1 MFSTVNLSDSDT
13 TQITTMISQERL
25 APLIA
30 VTGDVHAA
38 IAIHQDI
45 LRLGTLLMPV
55 TATIEIALRNMVCDC
70 LSAHFGVT
78 DWLLRPPAPFHWRP
92 AENKKVGRARSS
104 ARRAEY
110 AKKSQTEKHALDA
123 IAFPN
128 GRPAN
133 LTHSQRAKR
142 RQSAIN
148 VSDGKVIAQLTMYFW
163 KKMYSSDYE
172 EALWKTALKRTF
184 PDKKLK
190 RSDISPHLETIYQ
203 ARNRLAHHELGY
215 GWRMSEVLKAIDFTI
230 NNLGAANDE
239 GERSLAKLLA
249 PDLENLSNYNEALEK
264 KIASY
269 TSS

>member
-1 MFSTVNLSDSDT
+1 VNLSDSDT
-13 TQITTMISQERL
+13 TQITAMISQERL

-30 VTGDVHAA
+30 MTGDVQAA
-38 IAIHQDI
+38 IDIHQEI

-70 LSAHFGVT
+70 LSAHFGVA
-78 DWLLRPPAPFHWRP
+78 DWLQRPPAPFQWRHV
-92 AENKKVGRARSS
+92 ENNKVSQAHSS

-110 AKKSQTEKHALDA
+110 AKKSQAEKHALDA

-133 LTHSQRAKR
+133 LTHSQRAKK
-142 RQSAIN
+142 RQSAIV
-148 VSDGKVIAQLTMYFW
+148 VSNGKVIAELTMYFW

-203 ARNRLAHHELGY
+203 TRNRLAHHEPVY
-215 GWRMSEVLKAIDFTI
+215 GWRMSEVLKAIDFVI
-230 NNLGAANDE
+230 NNLGATNDD

-249 PDLENLSNYNEALEK
+249 ADLENLSNYNKALED

-269 TSS
+269 NN